1 MRYLLMLPIGDK
13 VKYIILRLIK
23 AKLDFM
29 GVYSLKKKHMTIVMK
44 RFCIYEM
51 RAYPPSMN
59 IRLVTCLKFRIK
71 KM

>member
-29 GVYSLKKKHMTIVMK
+29 GVYSLKETHDYCHKAFLDLQNKNV
-44 RFCIYEM
+44 
-51 RAYPPSMN
+51 PPSMN
-59 IRLVTCLKFRIK
+59 IRLVTCLKFRVK